1 MSESLQEKSTS
12 ESESVQKSVKV
23 KKEPGQDIQSETE
36 RKYFDIFLP
45 QNQHKV
51 EEDGDLSDELIPV
64 LIRQSEIRKHCLL
77 DRFVKTDCGEGA
89 LITVNKDVGTPQYKP
104 LTTRLVIFSTSK
116 ICRVLG
122 NIPSQVSDQCVKYT
136 SEDDVESMSPNSR
149 RRYRDAMHQ
158 RRRWKELVANDKTKA
173 E

>member
-23 KKEPGQDIQSETE
+23 KKEPRQDIQSETE

-51 EEDGDLSDELIPV
+51 EEDSDLSDELIPV
-64 LIRQSEIRKHCLL
+64 LIRQSEIKKHCLL
-77 DRFVKTDCGEGA
+77 DRFVKTDCGEVA

-104 LTTRLVIFSTSK
+104 LTTRLVIKLIHFIMVVFFGK
-116 ICRVLG
+116 QQY
-122 NIPSQVSDQCVKYT
+122 SQPVKFAGLWVTY
-136 SEDDVESMSPNSR
+136 
-149 RRYRDAMHQ
+149 HQ
-158 RRRWKELVANDKTKA
+158 KLVINA
-173 E
+173 

>member
-12 ESESVQKSVKV
+12 ESESVKV

-51 EEDGDLSDELIPV
+51 DEDSDLSDELIPV
-64 LIRQSEIRKHCLL
+64 LIRQLEIKKHCLL
-77 DRFVKTDCGEGA
+77 DRFVKTDCGKAA

-104 LTTRLVIFSTSK
+104 LTTS
-116 ICRVLG
+116 
-122 NIPSQVSDQCVKYT
+122 
-136 SEDDVESMSPNSR
+136 
-149 RRYRDAMHQ
+149 
-158 RRRWKELVANDKTKA
+158 W
-173 E
+173 

>member
-23 KKEPGQDIQSETE
+23 KKEPRQDIQRETE

-64 LIRQSEIRKHCLL
+64 LIR
-77 DRFVKTDCGEGA
+77 
-89 LITVNKDVGTPQYKP
+89 
-104 LTTRLVIFSTSK
+104 
-116 ICRVLG
+116 
-122 NIPSQVSDQCVKYT
+122 
-136 SEDDVESMSPNSR
+136 
-149 RRYRDAMHQ
+149 
-158 RRRWKELVANDKTKA
+158 
-173 E
+173 